1 VEVRQNSKT
10 VEPISTRISED
21 SDGVL
26 MLRIFKEGRGE
37 IFLEGGQRL
46 PIRNYHSDIR
56 ADTQVKDFLAIL
68 GFESWTDIKELDVS
82 YLGEYGAILD
92 YEVLVNDIPDGL
104 QEEFIPVSEFGGGSD
119 E

>member
-1 VEVRQNSKT
+1 MEVTQNSKT

-46 PIRNYHSDIR
+46 PIREYHSNIR
-56 ADTQVKDFLAIL
+56 ADTQVKDFLVIL
-68 GFESWTDIKELDVS
+68 GFESWDSIEELDVS

-92 YEVLVNDIPDGL
+92 YEVLVSEVPSSLEDNFVD
-104 QEEFIPVSEFGGGSD
+104 VAEFGGTD